1 MLSAPAP
8 SGPSPDSPPLNIRA
22 CAADRNAMVRRRK
35 EDRSL
40 CAELLEI
47 RWKDK
52 GVDHDALVTLE
63 DISSA
68 GLCLGTEIPIAP
80 ETKLVIKY
88 PKGKYE
94 GQVKYCK
101 SDELGYLVGVEF
113 DPGYT
118 WSRRQFRP
126 SHLLQFRLHAVK
138 KDED

>member
-1 MLSAPAP
+1 MIRTDRSDPP
-8 SGPSPDSPPLNIRA
+8 PPLNIPA
-22 CAADRNAMVRRRK
+22 CVADRNAMERRRK

-47 RWKDK
+47 RWKDN
-52 GVDHDALVTLE
+52 GVDHAAFVTLE

-68 GLCLGTEIPIAP
+68 GLCLGTEVPIAP
-80 ETKLVIKY
+80 ETRLVIKY

-94 GQVKYCK
+94 GHIKYCK

-126 SHLLQFRLHAVK
+126 SHLLQFRLRAVK
-138 KDED
+138 RDVD